1 MSLNSDNINNVRNKE
16 IFYKNIIE
24 LGNKTSSKLPVYIPN
39 LITNNNNPNLDNND
53 NNLNPPKKV
62 KKKCK
67 VIAINNYLNRSES
80 SNKINNINNK
90 LSQKELIIQKTQKIM
105 EYNDAELNQLEYN
118 LALKYDK
125 RTFFE
130 YYFSLIKTKHNLI
143 FSFFYHNDYNSRIIK
158 IDLFFIN
165 FVIYFAVNALFFN
178 DDTMH
183 KIYNDKGKFDFT
195 YQIPIIIYSTIIS
208 SILNSFLKS
217 LALSED
223 SILNLKKNKIDE
235 NLDKKNME
243 LNKKLK
249 IMFLLF
255 FIIDTILLLFFWYY
269 ISMFCAIYK
278 NTQIH
283 LIKDTSIS
291 FAASLL
297 YPFGIYLL
305 PGLLRIHSLM
315 DKQNK
320 REYLFK
326 ISKLAQMI

>member
-1 MSLNSDNINNVRNKE
+1 M
-16 IFYKNIIE
+16 
-24 LGNKTSSKLPVYIPN
+24 
-39 LITNNNNPNLDNND
+39 
-53 NNLNPPKKV
+53 
-62 KKKCK
+62 
-67 VIAINNYLNRSES
+67 IAINNYLNRSES
-80 SNKINNINNK
+80 NNKINNINNK

-183 KIYNDKGKFDFT
+183 KIYKDKGKFDFA

-208 SILNSFLKS
+208 SILNSFLKL

-223 SILNLKKNKIDE
+223 SILNLKKTKSMKI
-235 NLDKKNME
+235 
-243 LNKKLK
+243 
-249 IMFLLF
+249 
-255 FIIDTILLLFFWYY
+255 
-269 ISMFCAIYK
+269 
-278 NTQIH
+278 
-283 LIKDTSIS
+283 
-291 FAASLL
+291 
-297 YPFGIYLL
+297 
-305 PGLLRIHSLM
+305 
-315 DKQNK
+315 
-320 REYLFK
+320 
-326 ISKLAQMI
+326 